1 MSHHAF
7 QDTAAHTS
15 HRLTHPLRTAL
26 LALGLL
32 GAATAFAGDD
42 HDHGE
47 AHDGHAVSIQVAT
60 SDAPAAAPAQAAPAA
75 SAAELSE
82 GEVLRWDART
92 SKVTLRHGPI
102 ANLGMPPMTMVFK
115 VQNADQ
121 GSALQAGMKVRFR
134 AEQLQ
139 GAYVL
144 THIAPAP

>member
-1 MSHHAF
+1 MSHHPF

-15 HRLTHPLRTAL
+15 HRLTPPLRTAL

-47 AHDGHAVSIQVAT
+47 AHDGHTASIQVAT
-60 SDAPAAAPAQAAPAA
+60 SDAPAAAPAQSAT
-75 SAAELSE
+75 AAELSE
-82 GEVLRWDART
+82 GEVLRWDAR
-92 SKVTLRHGPI
+92 SGKVTLRHGPI

-121 GSALQAGMKVRFR
+121 GSPLQVGMKVRFR

>member
-1 MSHHAF
+1 MSPHPF
-7 QDTAAHTS
+7 QDTAARTN
-15 HRLTHPLRTAL
+15 HRLTVPQRAAL

-47 AHDGHAVSIQVAT
+47 AHDSHATPTQVAN
-60 SDAPAAAPAQAAPAA
+60 SAALTAASAQAAA
-75 SAAELSE
+75 AAELSE

-121 GSALQAGMKVRFR
+121 GNALQAGMKVRFK

>member
-1 MSHHAF
+1 MSQSILQRTTPHS
-7 QDTAAHTS
+7 T
-15 HRLTHPLRTAL
+15 PRTAYHL
-26 LALGLL
+26 RAALLALALGLL

-47 AHDGHAVSIQVAT
+47 AHDSHTASTQVAT
-60 SDAPAAAPAQAAPAA
+60 SATPAAAPAQAAT
-75 SAAELSE
+75 AAELSE
-82 GEVLRWDART
+82 GEVLRWDAR
-92 SKVTLRHGPI
+92 SGKVTLRHGPI

>member
-15 HRLTHPLRTAL
+15 HRLTAPLRTAL

-47 AHDGHAVSIQVAT
+47 AHDGHAVAIQVAT
-60 SDAPAAAPAQAAPAA
+60 SDAPAAAPAQAALAA

>member
-1 MSHHAF
+1 MSDHPF
-7 QDTAAHTS
+7 PDTFAHTG
-15 HRLTHPLRTAL
+15 HRPTPALRAVL

-47 AHDGHAVSIQVAT
+47 AQDGHAASTQVAT
-60 SDAPAAAPAQAAPAA
+60 PVAPAAAPAQAATAA

-82 GEVLRWDART
+82 GEVVRWDART

-102 ANLGMPPMTMVFK
+102 ANLGMPPMSMVFK
-115 VQNADQ
+115 VQNAEQ
-121 GSALQAGMKVRFR
+121 GSALQTGMKVRFR
-134 AEQLQ
+134 AEQQQ
-139 GAYVL
+139 GTYVL

>member
-1 MSHHAF
+1 MSQSILQRTTPHSTPR
-7 QDTAAHTS
+7 TAYH
-15 HRLTHPLRTAL
+15 LRCAL
-26 LALGLL
+26 LALGMLS
-32 GAATAFAGDD
+32 AAMAFAGDD

-47 AHDGHAVSIQVAT
+47 AHDSHATPTQVAT
-60 SDAPAAAPAQAAPAA
+60 SAAPTAAPAQAAA
-75 SAAELSE
+75 AAELSE
-82 GEVLRWDART
+82 GEVLRWDAR
-92 SKVTLRHGPI
+92 SGKVTLRHGPI

-121 GSALQAGMKVRFR
+121 GSALQTGMKVRFR

>member
-1 MSHHAF
+1 MS
-7 QDTAAHTS
+7 T
-15 HRLTHPLRTAL
+15 
-26 LALGLL
+26 
-32 GAATAFAGDD
+32 
-42 HDHGE
+42 
-47 AHDGHAVSIQVAT
+47 QVAT
-60 SDAPAAAPAQAAPAA
+60 SAAPAAAPAQVAT
-75 SAAELSE
+75 AAELSE

>member
-1 MSHHAF
+1 MSHNPF
-7 QDTAAHTS
+7 PDTAARAT
-15 HRLTHPLRTAL
+15 HRLTSPLRAAL
-26 LALGLL
+26 LALGML
-32 GAATAFAGDD
+32 GVTTAFAGDD

-47 AHDGHAVSIQVAT
+47 AHDSHTASTQVAT
-60 SDAPAAAPAQAAPAA
+60 SAAPAAVPAQAAT
-75 SAAELSE
+75 AAELSE
-82 GEVLRWDART
+82 GEVLRWDARS

>member
-15 HRLTHPLRTAL
+15 HRLTPPLRTAL

-102 ANLGMPPMTMVFK
+102 ANLGMTPMTMVFK